1 MKKTISLLAILLH
14 LLAATG
20 QEMKWHGPSVDLS
33 HGRLIV
39 SENQRYLIFEDG
51 TPFFYL
57 GDTAWELLHRLNR
70 EETEQFLENRREK
83 GFTVIQ
89 AVILA
94 ELDGLNTQSAMGQ
107 RPLIDNNPL
116 LPNEAYFQHVD
127 WVIQK
132 AAEKGIFMG
141 LLPTW
146 GDKVDLQWGIGPVIF
161 NPANAF
167 AYGAW
172 LGERYRDYPNIIWIN
187 GGDRSGNGKHQPVW
201 DALARGIKSKDPN
214 HLMTFHP
221 WGETSSSQWFS
232 DAEWLDFNM
241 VQTGHSQRSYAIYKK
256 LLIPDYALQRVKP
269 VLDGEP
275 RYEEHP
281 VGWQPDIL
289 GWFDQADV
297 RQAIYWNLF
306 SGGFGHTYGHH
317 SIWQMMA
324 PGRTPVSHARSYWYN
339 SLDNPGAWSLI
350 HARKLMESRPFTE
363 RIPFQS
369 IVQNSYM
376 AETEYIVA
384 TRGTNYIFIY
394 IPTGTTAEIDLV
406 QSGWTQIKASWYNP
420 STGKVSDAGNF
431 PADGIQKFTPPG
443 RGRGN
448 DWVLVLDNPE
458 SAFPP
463 PGQ

>member
-1 MKKTISLLAILLH
+1 MKKSISFIAILLQ
-14 LLAATG
+14 LIAANG
-20 QEMKWHGPSVDLS
+20 QEMRWHGPSVDLS

-39 SENQRYLIFEDG
+39 SENQRYLIFENG

-57 GDTAWELLHRLNR
+57 GDTAWELLHRLSR
-70 EETEQFLENRREK
+70 EETEHYLENRREK

-94 ELDGLNTQSAMGQ
+94 ELDGLNTQSALGHK
-107 RPLIDNNPL
+107 PLIENNPL
-116 LPNEAYFQHVD
+116 LPNEAYFQHID

-132 AAEKGIFMG
+132 AAEKGIYMG

-146 GDKVDLQWGIGPVIF
+146 GDKVDLQWGVGPVIF
-161 NPANAF
+161 NPENAF

-172 LGERYRDYPNIIWIN
+172 LGERYRHYPNIIWIN
-187 GGDRSGNGKHQPVW
+187 GGDRSGNSNHQPVW

-221 WGETSSSQWFS
+221 WGETSSSHWFKDS
-232 DAEWLDFNM
+232 EWLDFNM

-256 LLIPDYALQRVKP
+256 LLIPDYASQPAKP

-281 VGWQPDIL
+281 VGWQPEIL

-297 RQAIYWNLF
+297 RQAVYWNLF

-324 PGRTPVSHARSYWYN
+324 PGRTPVSHAQSYWFN
-339 SLDNPGAWSLI
+339 SLDNAGAWSLI
-350 HARKLMESRPFTE
+350 YARKLMESRPFTE
-363 RIPFQS
+363 RVPFQS

-384 TRGTNYIFIY
+384 TRGKNYIFIY
-394 IPTGTTAEIDLV
+394 IPTGITAEIDLE
-406 QSGWTQIKASWYNP
+406 QSGWIQIKASWFNP
-420 STGKVSDAGNF
+420 SSGKLSDAGSY
-431 PADGIQKFTPPG
+431 PATGIQKFSPPS

-458 SAFPP
+458 SSFPP
-463 PGQ
+463 AGQ